1 MENNFF
7 YFILSITGIWYY
19 CRQEWSNSL
28 WSNNRC
34 FCYQCFSFKTLQVGL
49 RGALSV
55 QPTILEIPDMH
66 HLMEKKNSENI
77 LLEKYWDK
85 PVGWSLS
92 YVYGNLEMLFHLPPN
107 ISKFWIK
114 KLPKIPF
121 IIPPPLPK
129 KTSNN
134 KPLTLS

>member
-1 MENNFF
+1 MSTRVVE
-7 YFILSITGIWYY
+7 LSLVK
-19 CRQEWSNSL
+19 QQML
-28 WSNNRC
+28 
-34 FCYQCFSFKTLQVGL
+34 L
-49 RGALSV
+49 LSV
-55 QPTILEIPDMH
+55 FLIQNPSGRFTWGTFCPTNNSGNSRH
-66 HLMEKKNSENI
+66 ASFNGKKNSENI